1 MNIIFV
7 FSRMFKTLPKIIS
20 KNIIYYL
27 FMDQMDS
34 SHENEPTPIIETMQK
49 KVEEWEYK
57 YRLLEYEN
65 RLLKNENEL
74 LQIVSNEFKNMMGDE
89 MSKIDKM
96 AQTILRR

>member
-1 MNIIFV
+1 
-7 FSRMFKTLPKIIS
+7 
-20 KNIIYYL
+20 
-27 FMDQMDS
+27 MDQMDS
-34 SHENEPTPIIETMQK
+34 SQDNEPTPIIEPWKK

-65 RLLKNENEL
+65 RLLRNENEL

-96 AQTILRR
+96 AQTVLRR